1 MRTAWLRTTEGFI
14 SRCLGL
20 HAELDKLPL
29 SWVEMDVTIVTIMSF
44 LTKSDCLSID
54 DARPSP
60 LASQSRQHVMSAAK
74 LRLSMR

>member
-1 MRTAWLRTTEGFI
+1 M
-14 SRCLGL
+14 
-20 HAELDKLPL
+20 
-29 SWVEMDVTIVTIMSF
+29 TIVTIMSF

-74 LRLSMR
+74 LRLFDEIVPFSFFSEDIRDQH